1 MTRFL
6 TKRKRLAALCASL
19 TFATVVTGALPS
31 AAPFVSV
38 ASASEAYDTQVLS
51 DRQQIAQNDA
61 NPNKQLSKQAFARQK
76 VDVETFS
83 GHFIQDKLSD
93 YQVYAGTVIPGLML
107 TGLNSDLPGVIVG
120 QVSENVYDTVTGQ
133 HLLIPQGTKIL
144 GRYDSETTFGQSRAL
159 VIWNRLIFPN
169 GKSILLGNMTG
180 SDREGF
186 SGFHDKVRSHYGRA
200 LWSAIL
206 GGVATGGVAA
216 AATNGTDDTSFG
228 AEAGRDA
235 ARNISQSV
243 NSITQKN
250 LNIQPTI
257 IIRPG
262 YQFNILVD
270 KDLVLEPY
278 DGYGVFG
285 DAEAAQAASDVP

>member
-1 MTRFL
+1 M
-6 TKRKRLAALCASL
+6 
-19 TFATVVTGALPS
+19 G
-31 AAPFVSV
+31 
-38 ASASEAYDTQVLS
+38 
-51 DRQQIAQNDA
+51 
-61 NPNKQLSKQAFARQK
+61 
-76 VDVETFS
+76 
-83 GHFIQDKLSD
+83 KLS

-107 TGLNSDLPGVIVG
+107 TGLNSDLPGVIIG

-235 ARNISQSV
+235 ARNISQAV

-270 KDLVLEPY
+270 KDFVLEPY

-285 DAEAAQAASDVP
+285 DAEAAQAASNVP

>member
-6 TKRKRLAALCASL
+6 TKRNRLAVLCASL
-19 TFATVVTGALPS
+19 TFATSAGALPS
-31 AAPFVSV
+31 AAPFVAV

-107 TGLNSDLPGVIVG
+107 TGLNSDLPGVIIG

-228 AEAGRDA
+228 AETGRDA
-235 ARNISQSV
+235 ARNFSQAV

-262 YQFNILVD
+262 HQFNILVD

>member
-6 TKRKRLAALCASL
+6 TKRNRLAVLCASL
-19 TFATVVTGALPS
+19 TFATSAGALPS
-31 AAPFVSV
+31 AAPFVAV

-51 DRQQIAQNDA
+51 DRQQIAQNDV
-61 NPNKQLSKQAFARQK
+61 NPNKQLSKEAFARQK

-107 TGLNSDLPGVIVG
+107 TGLNSDLPGVIIG

-228 AEAGRDA
+228 SEASRDA
-235 ARNISQSV
+235 ARNISQAV

-262 YQFNILVD
+262 HQFNILVD

>member
-1 MTRFL
+1 
-6 TKRKRLAALCASL
+6 
-19 TFATVVTGALPS
+19 
-31 AAPFVSV
+31 
-38 ASASEAYDTQVLS
+38 
-51 DRQQIAQNDA
+51 
-61 NPNKQLSKQAFARQK
+61 
-76 VDVETFS
+76 
-83 GHFIQDKLSD
+83 
-93 YQVYAGTVIPGLML
+93 ML

-235 ARNISQSV
+235 ARNISQAA

-278 DGYGVFG
+278 DGYGFL
-285 DAEAAQAASDVP
+285 EAVDGSQAASDAS

>member
-1 MTRFL
+1 MTR
-6 TKRKRLAALCASL
+6 RKSLAALCASL
-19 TFATVVTGALPS
+19 TFWATAMGTLPS
-31 AAPFVSV
+31 AVPLASV
-38 ASASEAYDTQVLS
+38 ASASEAYDMQVIT
-51 DRQQIAQNDA
+51 DRQQVAQNDA
-61 NPNKQLSKQAFARQK
+61 DPNKQLSKQAFARQK

-93 YQVYAGTVIPGLML
+93 YQVYAGTVIPGLMV
-107 TGLNSDLPGVIVG
+107 TGLNSDLPGVIIG

-216 AATNGTDDTSFG
+216 ASSSGSDDTSWG
-228 AEAGRDA
+228 AEASRDA
-235 ARNISQSV
+235 ARNISQAV

-262 YQFNILVD
+262 YQFHILVD

-278 DGYGVFG
+278 DVYASPDDVTASLTAA
-285 DAEAAQAASDVP
+285 DAP